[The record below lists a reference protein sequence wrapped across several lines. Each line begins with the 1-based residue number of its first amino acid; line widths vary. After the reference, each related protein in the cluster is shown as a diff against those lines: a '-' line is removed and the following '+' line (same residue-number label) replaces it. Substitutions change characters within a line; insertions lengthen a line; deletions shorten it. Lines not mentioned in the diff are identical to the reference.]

1 MALGGNYNNNQNQNN
16 NGNQNFDP
24 TYYSRFRISNYDD
37 NTSLCCS
44 FWKGTLKLYIQ
55 KFAEGSKSE
64 ELAAIYFSPNK
75 ARLFS
80 NCIQRIIDNPET
92 FDIFGVDTGSG
103 DTRGMA
109 AVGRDMGKPYIVLA
123 KVDSAGKYV
132 QYQKFN
138 FPFDTN
144 YSLKIEN
151 LTNLQFTKEIN
162 NTVDIE
168 ALKDLME
175 DYARSSSGAYG
186 ASYYDIGRYEIG
198 KESNLTRKIAIKLGV
213 LNQDGGYA
221 DSTYHKSGSNNSF
234 FSGNGN
240 SKQEKS
246 YQSIDDLEDELG

>member
-1 MALGGNYNNNQNQNN
+1 MALGN
-16 NGNQNFDP
+16 NGNQNRSTTLYEP
-24 TYYSRFRISNYDD
+24 SYYSRLRFTNYDD
-37 NTSLCCS
+37 KLALGFT
-44 FWKGTLKLYIQ
+44 FWKGALKISISESGS
-55 KFAEGSKSE
+55 ANEGRNN
-64 ELAAIYFSPNK
+64 ELAYIHLSPMK
-75 ARLFS
+75 ARIFAGAV
-80 NCIQRIIDNPET
+80 QKMIDDPES
-92 FDIFGVDTGSG
+92 FEIYGIDTGSG
-103 DTRGMA
+103 DTSGFIA
-109 AVGRDMGKPYIVLA
+109 IGRDMGKPYIVLA